1 MNLLKKFILKYKFI
15 LIIII
20 AILYHSLIMRMMPWS
35 TTNFTCIL
43 SVSGIKTYQVPVE
56 IKLRIYGLG
65 FGEFTNEQYFG
76 KKTFMINTK
85 GNEYSSMKRKFFG
98 GDYSFEIPV
107 KGSDWGTHLF
117 DIAASDI
124 KIKGKSISFRRV
136 LILNDYESDREPDPV
151 ATWWCS

>member
-1 MNLLKKFILKYKFI
+1 MNLLKKFILKYKFT

-43 SVSGIKTYQVPVE
+43 SVNGIKTYQVPGE

-98 GDYSFEIPV
+98 GYYSFEIPV

-124 KIKGKSISFRRV
+124 KIKGKSISYRRI

-151 ATWWCS
+151 AIWWCS